1 MGKSVH
7 VASWL
12 GREGAMGA
20 IAVVVG
26 AAAAAVVVVVVD
38 SWAGLEVTVVVL
50 G

>member
-1 MGKSVH
+1 
-7 VASWL
+7 
-12 GREGAMGA
+12 MGA

>member
-1 MGKSVH
+1 
-7 VASWL
+7 
-12 GREGAMGA
+12 MGA

-26 AAAAAVVVVVVD
+26 AAAAVVVVVVD